1 MYFQFGLRS
10 SLLLIFFVHGLVY
23 AILLWRKGVVN
34 ETVSDK
40 WLSAFLFLCVLYI
53 SPWMLGFAG
62 WYDTQPYRDI
72 LFYMP
77 MQHLFL
83 IGPVIFFYVQS
94 LLNPS
99 FKFGKKQW
107 LHLLPGILYIL
118 YNIVMFVTDKFILKE
133 YYFLADGTDRD
144 FDVWYQYA
152 GFASMLFYFFIS
164 MRYYGLYKK
173 LMLQVISYADLVLFK
188 WVRNFLLA
196 FLCMQL
202 LQILFFVLSK
212 VHPFFGDYIGSWW
225 YFFLFSLIFYY
236 IAITGYSNSIETKV
250 PFKLNLLQYKPTL
263 LLGESPI
270 VNSIKEN
277 YSFEEAEVIEIEDVQ
292 QEKKEDRLLLQE
304 WKPKIE
310 SLLTKD
316 KLYEDPELS
325 LTQMAKLLKTNPS
338 VISKVV
344 NQGFQMNFNDLIN
357 YYRVE
362 AVKEKLNAGEQKL
375 QTLLGIAFDCGFNS
389 KATFNRAFKKFAFV
403 SPKEWNEKNDRAL

>member
-83 IGPVIFFYVQS
+83 MGPIIFFYVQS

-99 FKFGKKQW
+99 FKFGKKEW
-107 LHLLPGILYIL
+107 LHLVPGVLYIL
-118 YNIVMFVTDKFILKE
+118 YNIVMVVTDKFIFKE

-188 WVRNFLLA
+188 WVRNFLMA

-202 LQILFFVLSK
+202 LQMLFFVLSK
-212 VHPFFGDYIGSWW
+212 MNPFFADYVGSWW
-225 YFFLFSLIFYY
+225 YFFLFSIIFYY
-236 IAITGYSNSIETKV
+236 IAIIGYSNSIETKV

-270 VNSIKEN
+270 VNSVNEN

-292 QEKKEDRLLLQE
+292 QEKKEDSFLLHE

-310 SLLTKD
+310 ILLTKD

-325 LTQMAKLLKTNPS
+325 LTQIAKLLKTNPS

-375 QTLLGIAFDCGFNS
+375 RTLLGIAFDCGFNS
-389 KATFNRAFKKFAFV
+389 KATFNRAFKKFANV
-403 SPKEWNEKNDRAL
+403 TPKEWLDKS